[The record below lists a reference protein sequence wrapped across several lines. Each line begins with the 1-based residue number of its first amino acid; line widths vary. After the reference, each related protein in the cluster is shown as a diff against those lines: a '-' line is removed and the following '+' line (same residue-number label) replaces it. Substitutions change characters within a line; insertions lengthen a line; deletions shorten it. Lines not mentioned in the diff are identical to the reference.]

1 MMTNLPDKADTS
13 ELDLAIAEY
22 ADLEMAVAGLIDGR
36 MNHVCAACRKPC
48 CRADVCAQAVEC
60 WFLLQVSRHVHGKW
74 WPDDWRSRKDPFALS
89 AGPWGPLR
97 GGCLLKAGRPLIC
110 RSFVCDAYVA
120 SYDSLW
126 EAVLMCFASDLLW
139 QAGRITATVSVES
152 LDEDRAAAY
161 AGKLRRKLDD
171 ARKQLDLAMMLM
183 DPAATELDK
192 HRVALKLLCL
202 VPRCFRATMRRA
214 ILDRLGGVAG

>member
-1 MMTNLPDKADTS
+1 VQTEKTDKADKT
-13 ELDLAIAEY
+13 ELDRAVAEY
-22 ADLEMAVAGLIDGR
+22 AELEMAVARLVDGR

-48 CRADVCAQAVEC
+48 CRADVCVQAVEC

-74 WPDDWRSRKDPFALS
+74 WPDDWQSRKDPFAL
-89 AGPWGPLR
+89 AA

-120 SYDSLW
+120 SYGSLW
-126 EAVLMCFASDLLW
+126 EAVLMSFASDLLW
-139 QAGRITATVSVES
+139 QAGQITAGVSVES
-152 LDEDRAAAY
+152 LDEGRAPAY
-161 AGKLRRKLDD
+161 AGKLRLKLAD
-171 ARKQLDLAMMLM
+171 ARRQLDLAMTLV

-202 VPRCFRATMRRA
+202 APRCFRATMRRA
-214 ILDRLGGVAG
+214 ILDRLGDSHA

>member
-1 MMTNLPDKADTS
+1 LIHVADATDKT

-22 ADLEMAVAGLIDGR
+22 ADLEQAVARLIDGR
-36 MNHVCAACRKPC
+36 MSHVCAACRKPC
-48 CRADVCAQAVEC
+48 CRADVCVQAVEC

-74 WPDDWRSRKDPFALS
+74 WPEDWQSRKDPFALS
-89 AGPWGPLR
+89 GGPWGPLR

-120 SYDSLW
+120 AYGSLW
-126 EAVLMCFASDLLW
+126 EAVLMSFASDLLW
-139 QAGRITATVSVES
+139 QAGQITASVSVES
-152 LDEDRAAAY
+152 LDEDRAPAY
-161 AGKLRRKLDD
+161 AGKLRRKLAD
-171 ARKQLDLAMMLM
+171 ARLQLDLAMTLV

-202 VPRCFRATMRRA
+202 APRCFRATMRRA